1 MQNNKDKE
9 KNRSFPSNNPF
20 RLYSFYL
27 IDYLKD
33 TQIRRIFCRLNHYR
47 IDAMRE
53 VDINTL
59 SSSALKIKNF
69 PRTVF
74 PNTKGFSVTIISEYI
89 ILKVKT

>member
-33 TQIRRIFCRLNHYR
+33 TRVR
-47 IDAMRE
+47 
-53 VDINTL
+53 VKKV
-59 SSSALKIKNF
+59 SIKVGNLVSF
-69 PRTVF
+69 
-74 PNTKGFSVTIISEYI
+74 
-89 ILKVKT
+89 L